1 MRISDWSSDVCSSDL
16 RSCQAHAAARRERQ
30 GGVVFARL
38 FVAIEFLLRV
48 PPCHRRDAARIPA
61 ADSVAARARYRM
73 VVGDPRSAE
82 HTSELQSLMRISYA
96 VFCLNKNTNITTLN
110 NTNQHNS

>member
-16 RSCQAHAAARRERQ
+16 LRCELADRSRQAHAAARRERQ

-73 VVGDPRSAE
+73 VVGDPARLVIERTNRKS
-82 HTSELQSLMRISYA
+82 TR
-96 VFCLNKNTNITTLN
+96 LNSS
-110 NTNQHNS
+110 H

>member
-16 RSCQAHAAARRERQ
+16 AVDARLSCQPWLFDRQLRCELADRSRQAHAAARRERQ

-48 PPCHRRDAARIPA
+48 PPCHRRDAARITA

-73 VVGDPRSAE
+73 VEIGRA
-82 HTSELQSLMRISYA
+82 
-96 VFCLNKNTNITTLN
+96 
-110 NTNQHNS
+110 HN

>member
-73 VVGDPRSAE
+73 VVGDPARLVIERTPLGELGSRSG
-82 HTSELQSLMRISYA
+82 R
-96 VFCLNKNTNITTLN
+96 VRGWK
-110 NTNQHNS
+110 